1 MSSVSIQ
8 QLFGDGFNTSEAGG
22 GGIYFKSPGLYLC
35 SIAKVKVDRAQAGF
49 PYFLMEFECIESSH
63 PDIRNG
69 MRVSW
74 MATLKNDTFKA
85 TFWSNVKQAVLAAVQ
100 GQNPTATSAQI
111 TDAVIASVC
120 SEQQPLT
127 GIRVRAQASDIRTR
141 TGQPF
146 TKVVFSPAP
155 QA

>member
-8 QLFGDGFNTSEAGG
+8 SLFGDGFNNTEAGG

-35 SIAKVKVDRAQAGF
+35 AVSKVKVDRAQAGF
-49 PYFLMEFECIESSH
+49 PYFLMEFECVESSH
-63 PDIRNG
+63 PDIRPG

-85 TFWSNVKQAVLAAVQ
+85 TFWANVKQAVLAAVQ
-100 GQNPTATSAQI
+100 SQQPAATAQQI
-111 TDAVIASVC
+111 TDAVIATVC
-120 SEQQPLT
+120 GDAQPLT
-127 GIRVRAQASDIRTR
+127 GVRVRAQASEIRTR
-141 TGQPF
+141 TGSPF
-146 TKVVFSPAP
+146 TKVVFTPAP